1 MLSDRRGSI
10 LLPGMAMGMIL
21 TMMGMH
27 IMDTTKAILLR
38 ALGQNA
44 VDAIALES
52 AVWHAQGMNLIVLI
66 NVVMAAIMSILVAI
80 RVAEI
85 LLIGA
90 IAILTIAAAVASFF
104 SFGTAGAAA
113 TNLIRVLTQALAR
126 VVQFENRVSRPI
138 IDTLTKASDAERT
151 IAAVMP
157 YIALAHPVTLSNDV
171 PGIPFSFSLVPA
183 AFEKQFSEA
192 GIKINGYK
200 VETAWPA
207 RMGTIALPNSVN
219 KLFDKAVAKL
229 PAGGQTG
236 VSAAMTVA
244 KNAVGS
250 LPVQEEDFYQLCGRA
265 AELMVASM
273 MHIFGLGGMDQGA
286 IDKVSSF
293 AAVIVGSLPSVMCTP
308 ISELKS
314 TVESQVTEAV
324 TAKCNGEKKKRED
337 EGGEWSD
344 TDQDDCKKKNEEA
357 YTKQFKAPDAEQ
369 IKVARLW
376 GIISAPKESPFLHT
390 WGVTYLESKYGVD
403 DANANGEFRH
413 VCNGGGD
420 AASRS
425 CAENSMWS
433 NGWYAKLVPVRNFID
448 EVEQKLG
455 SIFSGWL
462 GRFIGKNITGLMD
475 ELVKKL
481 GGTNP
486 LKGQSAL
493 TDALNRAI
501 GTVAG
506 SKFANGWWNRRLV
519 AGLPFGWLSRVG
531 VNKLEEYPL
540 YLH

>member
-21 TMMGMH
+21 TMLGMH

-44 VDAIALES
+44 ADAIALEG

-80 RVAEI
+80 RVAEL

-113 TNLIRVLTQALAR
+113 SQLIRVLTQSLTR

-138 IDTLTKASDAERT
+138 VKTLTQAANVERT

-157 YIALAHPVTLSNDV
+157 YIALAHPVTLTNGV
-171 PGIPFSFSLVPA
+171 KGMPYSFSLVPA
-183 AFEKQFSEA
+183 KFEQEFSKA
-192 GIKINGYK
+192 SVTIKDYK
-200 VETAWPA
+200 IETSFPE
-207 RMGTIALPNSVN
+207 RMGTIVLPGS
-219 KLFDKAVAKL
+219 FDKMIDKALAKL
-229 PAGGQTG
+229 PAGGKKG
-236 VSAAMTVA
+236 VDSAVGIA
-244 KNAVGS
+244 KYAVGS

-265 AELMVASM
+265 AELMVANM
-273 MHIFGLGGMDQGA
+273 LHIFSLGGMDQGA

-293 AAVIVGSLPSVMCTP
+293 AAVIVGSLPSLMCTP
-308 ISELKS
+308 ISELTA
-314 TVESQVTEAV
+314 TVESQVTDAV
-324 TAKCNGEKKKRED
+324 TKKCGDDKKAKEDGGDKWTDTMQKDCEEKNKK
-337 EGGEWSD
+337 
-344 TDQDDCKKKNEEA
+344 A
-357 YTKQFKAPDAEQ
+357 YTKQFSAPDAEE

-376 GIISAPKESPFLHT
+376 GIINAPKESPFLHV
-390 WGVTYLESKYGVD
+390 WAFAGIESKLALEP
-403 DANANGEFRH
+403 ANANGEFRH

-448 EVEQKLG
+448 ELEQKLG
-455 SIFSGWL
+455 AIFSGWMSRFV
-462 GRFIGKNITGLMD
+462 GRNITNLLD
-475 ELVKKL
+475 RVVKNMN
-481 GGTNP
+481 TNP
-486 LKGQSAL
+486 LASNAL
-493 TDALNRAI
+493 NDSLNRAI
-501 GTVAG
+501 GTLIG
-506 SKFANGWWNRRLV
+506 PKFANGWWNRRLV
-519 AGLPFGWLSRVG
+519 GGLPFGWLQRWE
-531 VNKLEEYPL
+531 VNDLNKYPE